1 MFKKISLSL
10 FVVITF
16 FQQVNAQSLTQT
28 IRGTIIDKVSNTPLP
43 GATVVLMN
51 STPLQGT
58 TTDMD
63 GNFKL
68 SNVTIGK
75 QTLQINY
82 LGYKEQVI
90 PNVIVNSGK
99 EVVLNITL
107 EENYVEQKEVVITAK
122 VDKTK
127 ALNEMTMVSARTFS
141 VEEIHLERT

>member
-141 VEEIHLERT
+141 VEETQK